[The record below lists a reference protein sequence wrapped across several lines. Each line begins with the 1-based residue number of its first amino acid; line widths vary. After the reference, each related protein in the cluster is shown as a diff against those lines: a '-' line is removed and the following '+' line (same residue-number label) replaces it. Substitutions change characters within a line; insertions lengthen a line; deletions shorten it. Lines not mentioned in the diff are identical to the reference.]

1 MTGRHH
7 SLPLVLL
14 AATLCCMASMS
25 AAATS
30 LSTGQQDTILQE
42 GHEAFDTGT
51 SLLDSDPEAAREAFL
66 RAADRW
72 TLLIDD
78 DIVNGPLLYDL
89 GNAWVQAGDLGRGI
103 AAYLESQQYMPSDA
117 RLAGNLAHA
126 RSLVSPQFAP
136 DSTEALVAQL
146 TAWHGDWSLWT
157 RLGLF
162 AAGWCLLWA
171 VLLAR
176 RFRDVTGWRWLAGA
190 GLVVALIFGISV
202 GIQLL
207 GNDASIGVLIRDDVV
222 VRKGDAE
229 SYQPA
234 FDEPINRGVEFRILE
249 SRPVWL
255 HVEFRSGEDGWVPRD
270 AVLGV

>member
-1 MTGRHH
+1 MTRVG
-7 SLPLVLL
+7 SLRIMLL
-14 AATLCCMASMS
+14 AA
-25 AAATS
+25 AAACAIS
-30 LSTGQQDTILQE
+30 ALAAASTHSPQQQSTILQE
-42 GHEAFDTGT
+42 GHDAFDKGA
-51 SLLDSDPEAAREAFL
+51 SLLDTDPASAREAFL

-78 DIVNGPLLYDL
+78 GVVNGPLLYDL

-103 AAYLESQQYMPSDA
+103 AAYLRSEHFMPADA

-126 RSLVSPQFAP
+126 RSLVSPQFGA
-136 DSTEALVAQL
+136 DSTQALAAQL
-146 TAWHGDWSLWT
+146 TAWHGSWSLWT

-162 AAGWCLLWA
+162 TAGWCLLWA

-176 RFRDVTGWRWLAGA
+176 RFADVAVWRWLAGA
-190 GLVVALIFGISV
+190 GLAVSLVFGISV
-202 GIQLL
+202 GIQIL
-207 GNDASIGVLIRDDVV
+207 GPDASIGVLTHDDVV

-255 HVEFRSGEDGWVPRD
+255 HVEFPNGANGWIPAD
-270 AVLGV
+270 TAVRV